1 MVFAFLV
8 FDIVFRLV
16 LIEAR
21 VARKRDP
28 CIAPLNG
35 EVEMR
40 TVEDSNAKANT
51 TSISRMSNLLLP
63 TITL

>member
-16 LIEAR
+16 LIEAC

-40 TVEDSNAKANT
+40 TVEDSNVKANT